1 MQLLNRIYI
10 RMYFIIM
17 MLYAFFNKGI
27 AYSYLAE
34 ILLITGV
41 ILIFLNRNHFE
52 INLDKKQLIIII
64 LIVLM
69 FIYILFGLIKYNA
82 FNVIRDSLAF
92 QYAWFAIILFYFKDE
107 RVFIWESFIQI
118 YKWIPLALFL
128 NFILFYYVFL
138 NLPPIEIFGGQHILL
153 YKNGDKSLHLLIS
166 SILMI
171 LFTEKYTR
179 NWLILNSILIFINL
193 LILLAFTRSGSVAY
207 LAGIFCFF
215 FFSKTS
221 LITDGFRKVLKF
233 IPLLLIIVFGIF
245 AVIEIDGDAQG
256 RTISLSQIT
265 DNFSSIVSSDID
277 GSLTDNKVWRLVWWA
292 KLLNESF
299 TLEHFF
305 IGKGLGM
312 SLAGN
317 DLTSVDEN
325 LRSPHNFHLT
335 IIARFGYII
344 FFIWLY
350 WLWLLFKPLFT
361 KKLSGKTLG
370 LTCILLAYIING
382 SFDVF
387 FEGPMGAFP
396 FWTLVGLLL
405 IEEYHG
411 SYKPNE
417 IPN

>member
-1 MQLLNRIYI
+1 MPKYNRLYLNFYFGVLFFYLL
-10 RMYFIIM
+10 
-17 MLYAFFNKGI
+17 FNKGV
-27 AYSYLAE
+27 AYTFLAE
-34 ILLITGV
+34 IVLVIGV
-41 ILIFLNRNHFE
+41 LMIFLQRKQFEFYINKKYSLIFLLCSLTIFY
-52 INLDKKQLIIII
+52 I
-64 LIVLM
+64 LIGI
-69 FIYILFGLIKYNA
+69 FKYN
-82 FNVIRDSLAF
+82 FINVIRDS
-92 QYAWFAIILFYFKDE
+92 FAIEYALFAIVLYFFREE
-107 RVFIWESFIQI
+107 RDFIWEKLIKI
-118 YKWIPLALFL
+118 YQWTPLVLLINFLF
-128 NFILFYYVFL
+128 FYYVVL
-138 NLPPIEIFGGQHILL
+138 YLPPIEIFGGQPLFL

-166 SILMI
+166 TILMI
-171 LFTEKYTR
+171 LFTDKYSR
-179 NWLILNSILIFINL
+179 GWLILNTVLILINL

-207 LAGIFCFF
+207 IVGIFCFF

-221 LITDGFRKVLKF
+221 LITDGLRKVLKF
-233 IPLLLIIVFGIF
+233 IPLLLIIVFGVF
-245 AVIEIDGDAQG
+245 AAIEIEGDAQG
-256 RTISLSQIT
+256 RTISFSQIT

-292 KLLNESF
+292 KLLNESYN
-299 TLEHFF
+299 LEHFF

-335 IIARFGYII
+335 IISRFGYII

-361 KKLSGKTLG
+361 KKLSGKILG
-370 LTCILLAYIING
+370 LTCILLAFIING

-405 IEEYHG
+405 IEEYY
-411 SYKPNE
+411 SNYKANE

>member
-1 MQLLNRIYI
+1 MPKYNRIYLHF
-10 RMYFIIM
+10 YFGV
-17 MLYAFFNKGI
+17 LFFYLLFNKGV
-27 AYSYLAE
+27 AYTFLAE
-34 ILLITGV
+34 IVLVIGV
-41 ILIFLNRNHFE
+41 LMIFLQRKQFEFYINKKYSLIFLLCFLT
-52 INLDKKQLIIII
+52 IC
-64 LIVLM
+64 
-69 FIYILFGLIKYNA
+69 YILFGIFKYN
-82 FNVIRDSLAF
+82 FINVIRDSFVIEYGFFGIVL
-92 QYAWFAIILFYFKDE
+92 YFFREE
-107 RVFIWESFIQI
+107 REFIWDKLIKI
-118 YKWIPLALFL
+118 YQWAPLILLINFL
-128 NFILFYYVFL
+128 LFYYVIL
-138 NLPPIEIFGGQHILL
+138 YLPPIEIFGGQPLFL

-171 LFTEKYTR
+171 LFTEKFSR
-179 NWLILNSILIFINL
+179 GWLILNTVLILINL

-221 LITDGFRKVLKF
+221 LITDGLRKIMKF

-245 AVIEIDGDAQG
+245 AAIEIEGDAQG

-265 DNFSSIVSSDID
+265 NNFSSIVSSDID

-361 KKLSGKTLG
+361 KKLSGKILG

-405 IEEYHG
+405 IEEYY
-411 SYKPNE
+411 STYKPNE

>member
-1 MQLLNRIYI
+1 
-10 RMYFIIM
+10 

-34 ILLITGV
+34 VILLFGI
-41 ILIFLNRNHFE
+41 ILIFLNRQKLE
-52 INLDKKQLIIII
+52 IYTEKKQLILLG
-64 LIVLM
+64 LISLS
-69 FIYILFGLIKYNA
+69 FIYVIIYLFKFNP
-82 FNVIRDSLAF
+82 FNVFRDSLAF
-92 QYAWFAIILFYFKDE
+92 QYGWFAIVIYFLKEE
-107 RVFIWESFIQI
+107 REFIWDILLKI
-118 YKWIPLALFL
+118 YKWIPLVLLL
-128 NFILFYYVFL
+128 NFYLFYYIFL
-138 NLPPIEIFGGQHILL
+138 NLPPITIFGGQHILL
-153 YKNGDKSLHLLIS
+153 YKNGDKSLQLLICT
-166 SILMI
+166 ILMI
-171 LFTEKYTR
+171 LFSYKYSKS
-179 NWLILNSILIFINL
+179 WLIFNSILIFLNL
-193 LILLAFTRSGSVAY
+193 LILLAFTRSGSLAY
-207 LAGIFCFF
+207 LTGIFCFF

-221 LITDGFRKVLKF
+221 LITNNLRKVLKY
-233 IPLLLIIVFGIF
+233 IPILFIIVFGVF
-245 AVIEIDGDAQG
+245 AAIEIEGDAQG

-344 FFIWLY
+344 FFIWVY
-350 WLWLLFKPLFT
+350 WLYLLFKPLFT
-361 KKLSGKTLG
+361 KQLSGKMLG
-370 LTCILLAYIING
+370 LTCILLAFIING

-396 FWTLVGLLL
+396 FWTLFGLLL
-405 IEEYHG
+405 VEEYYH
-411 SYKPNE
+411 YKPKE

>member
-1 MQLLNRIYI
+1 MQLLNRLYLKGYLFSI
-10 RMYFIIM
+10 

-34 ILLITGV
+34 IFLFFGIGLIFFNRKKIEIFAEKKQV
-41 ILIFLNRNHFE
+41 ILLS
-52 INLDKKQLIIII
+52 LI
-64 LIVLM
+64 M
-69 FIYILFGLIKYNA
+69 ASFIYILYNFFKYNA

-92 QYAWFAIILFYFKDE
+92 QYGWFAIIIFFLKEE
-107 RVFIWESFIQI
+107 REYIWEILIKF
-118 YKWIPLALFL
+118 YKWIPLVLLL
-128 NFILFYYVFL
+128 NFFLFYYFFL
-138 NLPPIEIFGGQHILL
+138 NLPTITIFGGQHILL
-153 YKNGDKSLHLLIS
+153 YKNGDKSLQLLICT
-166 SILMI
+166 ILLI
-171 LFTEKYTR
+171 LFSDKYSKS
-179 NWLILNSILIFINL
+179 WLIVNSILIFLNL

-221 LITDGFRKVLKF
+221 LITYNLRKVLKY
-233 IPLLLIIVFGIF
+233 IPILLIIVYGVF
-245 AVIEIDGDAQG
+245 ATIEIDGDAQG

-299 TLEHFF
+299 TIEHFF

-344 FFIWLY
+344 FFIWVY
-350 WLWLLFKPLFT
+350 WLYLLFKHLF
-361 KKLSGKTLG
+361 KKQLSGKMLG
-370 LTCILLAYIING
+370 LTCILLAFIING

-396 FWTLVGLLL
+396 FWTLVGLLFV
-405 IEEYHG
+405 EEY
-411 SYKPNE
+411 YNYNPKE

>member
-1 MQLLNRIYI
+1 MQLLNRLYI
-10 RMYFIIM
+10 RGYLIIIL
-17 MLYAFFNKGI
+17 LYAFFNKGI

-34 ILLITGV
+34 IFLFLGI
-41 ILIFLNRNHFE
+41 ILIFFNRKKIE
-52 INLDKKQLIIII
+52 IYTEKKQVILLELI
-64 LIVLM
+64 LIT
-69 FIYILFGLIKYNA
+69 FIYVIFYLFKYNA
-82 FNVIRDSLAF
+82 FNVFRDSLAF
-92 QYAWFAIILFYFKDE
+92 QYGWFAVIIFFFKEE
-107 RVFIWESFIQI
+107 RGYLWETLVRI
-118 YKWIPLALFL
+118 YKWIPLVLFL
-128 NFILFYYVFL
+128 NFFLFYYIFL
-138 NLPPIEIFGGQHILL
+138 NLPPITVFGGQHILL
-153 YKNGDKSLHLLIS
+153 YKNGDKSLQLLICT
-166 SILMI
+166 ILMI
-171 LFTEKYTR
+171 LFSDKYSKS
-179 NWLILNSILIFINL
+179 WLIFNSVLIFLNL

-221 LITDGFRKVLKF
+221 LITDNLRKILKY
-233 IPLLLIIVFGIF
+233 IPILLIIVFGVF
-245 AVIEIDGDAQG
+245 AAIEIDGDAQG

-344 FFIWLY
+344 FSIWIYWLY
-350 WLWLLFKPLFT
+350 LLFKPLF
-361 KKLSGKTLG
+361 KKQLSGKMLG
-370 LTCILLAYIING
+370 LTCILLAFIING

-405 IEEYHG
+405 VEEY
-411 SYKPNE
+411 YNYNPKE

>member
-1 MQLLNRIYI
+1 MPKYNRLYLRFYFGVLFFYLL
-10 RMYFIIM
+10 
-17 MLYAFFNKGI
+17 FNKGV
-27 AYSYLAE
+27 AYTFLAE
-34 ILLITGV
+34 IVLAIGV
-41 ILIFLNRNHFE
+41 LLIFLQRKQFE
-52 INLDKKQLIIII
+52 FYINKKYSIIFLLCFLTI
-64 LIVLM
+64 L
-69 FIYILFGLIKYNA
+69 YILFGIFKYN
-82 FNVIRDSLAF
+82 FINVIRDS
-92 QYAWFAIILFYFKDE
+92 FAIEY
-107 RVFIWESFIQI
+107 
-118 YKWIPLALFL
+118 ALFAIVLYFFREERAFMWEKLIKIYQWAPLILLL
-128 NFILFYYVFL
+128 NFLLFYYVIL
-138 NLPPIEIFGGQHILL
+138 YLPPIEIFGGQPLFL

-166 SILMI
+166 TILMI
-171 LFTEKYTR
+171 LFIDKYSRGWIILNTV
-179 NWLILNSILIFINL
+179 LILINL

-221 LITDGFRKVLKF
+221 LITDGLRKVLKF
-233 IPLLLIIVFGIF
+233 IPLLLIIVFAVF
-245 AVIEIDGDAQG
+245 AAIEIEGDAQG

-299 TLEHFF
+299 TIEHFF
-305 IGKGLGM
+305 IGKGLGL

-335 IIARFGYII
+335 IIARFGYLI
-344 FFIWLY
+344 FFVWLY

-405 IEEYHG
+405 IEEYY
-411 SYKPNE
+411 SVYKPNE

>member
-1 MQLLNRIYI
+1 MQLLNRLYI
-10 RMYFIIM
+10 KGYLLSI

-34 ILLITGV
+34 IFLLTGI
-41 ILIFLNRNHFE
+41 ILIFLNRKNIE
-52 INLDKKQLIIII
+52 IFTEKKQLILLSLIIVSS
-64 LIVLM
+64 L
-69 FIYILFGLIKYNA
+69 YLFFYLFKFNA
-82 FNVIRDSLAF
+82 FNVFRDSLAF
-92 QYAWFAIILFYFKDE
+92 QYAWFAIIIYFLKE
-107 RVFIWESFIQI
+107 EKEFIWNSLIQI
-118 YKWIPLALFL
+118 YQWVPLILLL
-128 NFILFYYVFL
+128 NFFLFYYIFL
-138 NLPPIEIFGGQHILL
+138 NLPPINIFGGQHILL
-153 YKNGDKSLHLLIS
+153 YKNGDKGLQLLIS
-166 SILMI
+166 TILMI
-171 LFTEKYTR
+171 LFTDRYSR
-179 NWLILNSILIFINL
+179 GWLIINTILILINL
-193 LILLAFTRSGSVAY
+193 LILLAFTRSGSLAY
-207 LAGIFCFF
+207 IAGIFCFF

-221 LITDGFRKVLKF
+221 LITTGLRKVLKY
-233 IPLLLIIVFGIF
+233 IPILLIVVIAIF
-245 AVIEIDGDAQG
+245 ASIEIQGDAQG

-299 TLEHFF
+299 TIEHFF

-344 FFIWLY
+344 FFIWIY
-350 WLWLLFKPLFT
+350 WLFLLFKPLF
-361 KKLSGKTLG
+361 KKQLSGKMLG
-370 LTCILLAYIING
+370 LTCIFLAFIING

-396 FWTLVGLLL
+396 FWTLVGLLFV
-405 IEEYHG
+405 EEY
-411 SYKPNE
+411 YNYNPKE

>member
-1 MQLLNRIYI
+1 MQLLNRLYI
-10 RMYFIIM
+10 KGYILSI

-34 ILLITGV
+34 IFLFAGF
-41 ILIFLNRNHFE
+41 ILIFLNRKKIE
-52 INLDKKQLIIII
+52 IYTEKKQII
-64 LIVLM
+64 LL
-69 FIYILFGLIKYNA
+69 GLILLSLIYMIFNLFKYNA

-92 QYAWFAIILFYFKDE
+92 QYAWFAIIFFFLKEKREYF
-107 RVFIWESFIQI
+107 WETLIKI
-118 YKWIPLALFL
+118 YKWIPLVLFL
-128 NFILFYYVFL
+128 NFFLFYYIFL
-138 NLPPIEIFGGQHILL
+138 NLPPINIFGSQHILL
-153 YKNGDKSLHLLIS
+153 YKNGDKSLQLLICT
-166 SILMI
+166 ILMI
-171 LFTEKYTR
+171 LFSDKYSKS
-179 NWLILNSILIFINL
+179 WLIFNSILIIINL
-193 LILLAFTRSGSVAY
+193 LILLAFTRSGSLAY
-207 LAGIFCFF
+207 IAGIFCFF

-221 LITDGFRKVLKF
+221 LITDNLRNILKY
-233 IPLLLIIVFGIF
+233 IPLLLIIVFGVF
-245 AVIEIDGDAQG
+245 AAIEIDGDAQG

-305 IGKGLGM
+305 LGKGLGM

-317 DLTSVDEN
+317 DLTTVDEN

-344 FFIWLY
+344 FFIWVY
-350 WLWLLFKPLFT
+350 WLYLLFMPLF
-361 KKLSGKTLG
+361 KKQLSGKMLG
-370 LTCILLAYIING
+370 LTCILLAFIING

-396 FWTLVGLLL
+396 FWTLVGLLFV
-405 IEEYHG
+405 EEY
-411 SYKPNE
+411 YNYNPKE

>member
-1 MQLLNRIYI
+1 
-10 RMYFIIM
+10 M
-17 MLYAFFNKGI
+17 MMYAFFNKGI

-34 ILLITGV
+34 VLLIAGV
-41 ILIFLNRNHFE
+41 ILIFLNRRLFE
-52 INLDKKQLIIII
+52 IHLDKKNIIIII
-64 LIVLM
+64 LITII
-69 FIYILFGLIKYNA
+69 FIYILFGLIKYDT
-82 FNVIRDSLAF
+82 FNVIRDSLAI

-107 RVFIWESFIQI
+107 LNFIWESLIQI
-118 YKWIPLALFL
+118 YKWVPLVLFL
-128 NFILFYYVFL
+128 NFLLFYYVIL
-138 NLPPIEIFGGQHILL
+138 KLPPIEIFGGQHILL

-166 SILMI
+166 SILII
-171 LFTEKYTR
+171 LFTEKYSR

-193 LILLAFTRSGSVAY
+193 LILLAFTRSGSLAY

-221 LITDGFRKVLKF
+221 LITDGLRKVLKF
-233 IPLLLIIVFGIF
+233 IPFLSIIVFGVF
-245 AVIEIDGDAQG
+245 AAIEIEGDAQG

-265 DNFSSIVSSDID
+265 NNFSSIVSSDID

-317 DLTSVDEN
+317 ELISVDEN

-361 KKLSGKTLG
+361 KKLSGKILG
-370 LTCILLAYIING
+370 LTCILLANIING

-396 FWTLVGLLL
+396 FWTMVGLLL
-405 IEEYHG
+405 IEEYYNA
-411 SYKPNE
+411 YKPNE

>member
-1 MQLLNRIYI
+1 MQNFNKIYIDFYFFIMAFYLLFNKGVAYTFCVEILLAFGLLLILLNR
-10 RMYFIIM
+10 
-17 MLYAFFNKGI
+17 K
-27 AYSYLAE
+27 
-34 ILLITGV
+34 V
-41 ILIFLNRNHFE
+41 FE
-52 INLDKKQLIIII
+52 IFKEKKY
-64 LIVLM
+64 VL
-69 FIYILFGLIKYNA
+69 ILFLCFITLFYVLFGFLKYNYL
-82 FNVIRDSLAF
+82 NVIRDSFAF
-92 QYAWFAIILFYFKDE
+92 EYALFAIIIFFFKEDKAYVWQKFINLYRWTPLILLLNTLIFYF
-107 RVFIWESFIQI
+107 I
-118 YKWIPLALFL
+118 
-128 NFILFYYVFL
+128 ILY
-138 NLPPIEIFGGQHILL
+138 LPPIEIFGGQPLFL

-166 SILMI
+166 TIFMI
-171 LFTEKYTR
+171 LFTDQYSK
-179 NWLILNSILIFINL
+179 NWLTLNTILILINL

-215 FFSKTS
+215 FFSRTS
-221 LITDGFRKVLKF
+221 LVTENLRKVLKYM
-233 IPLLLIIVFGIF
+233 PVLLIIVFSVF
-245 AVIEIDGDAQG
+245 AAIEIDGDAQG

-265 DNFSSIVSSDID
+265 DNFSSIMSSDID

-344 FFIWLY
+344 FFFWVYWLY
-350 WLWLLFKPLFT
+350 LLFKPLFT
-361 KKLSGKTLG
+361 KQLSGKMLG
-370 LTCILLAYIING
+370 LTCILLAFIING

-405 IEEYHG
+405 VEEYYH
-411 SYKPNE
+411 YNPKE

>member
-1 MQLLNRIYI
+1 MAFYLL
-10 RMYFIIM
+10 
-17 MLYAFFNKGI
+17 FNKGV
-27 AYSYLAE
+27 AYSFCVE
-34 ILLITGV
+34 ILLTFGLLFIILNRKNFEIFKEIKY
-41 ILIFLNRNHFE
+41 ILILILCFITLFYVIFGFL
-52 INLDKKQLIIII
+52 
-64 LIVLM
+64 
-69 FIYILFGLIKYNA
+69 KYNYL
-82 FNVIRDSLAF
+82 NVIRDSFAF
-92 QYAWFAIILFYFKDE
+92 EYALFAFIIFFFKDRKE
-107 RVFIWESFIQI
+107 YIWQKIIKLYRWAPLILLLNTFI
-118 YKWIPLALFL
+118 
-128 NFILFYYVFL
+128 FYYVIL
-138 NLPPIEIFGGQHILL
+138 YLPPIEIFGGQPLFL
-153 YKNGDKSLHLLIS
+153 YKNGDKSLHLLVSTIF
-166 SILMI
+166 MI
-171 LFTEKYTR
+171 LFTHQYSR
-179 NWLILNSILIFINL
+179 NWLILNTVLILINL
-193 LILLAFTRSGSVAY
+193 LILLAFTRSGSLAY

-221 LITDGFRKVLKF
+221 LITENLRKVLKYTP
-233 IPLLLIIVFGIF
+233 ILLIIVFGVF
-245 AVIEIDGDAQG
+245 AAIEINGDAQG

-344 FFIWLY
+344 FLIWVYWLY
-350 WLWLLFKPLFT
+350 LLFKPLF
-361 KKLSGKTLG
+361 KKQLSGKMLG
-370 LTCILLAYIING
+370 LTCILLAFIING

-396 FWTLVGLLL
+396 FWTMVGLLFV
-405 IEEYHG
+405 EEYYH
-411 SYKPNE
+411 YKPKE